1 MRMLRSPGRTVKI
14 RIVLFPYMV
23 WCGEPRNRHS
33 ARASWLAPLGP
44 CSGAARHVDVA

>member
-14 RIVLFPYMV
+14 QIAPFPYMM
-23 WCGEPRNRHS
+23 WCSKPRNRHS
-33 ARASWLAPLGP
+33 ARALWLAPLGP

>member
-14 RIVLFPYMV
+14 RIAPFPYMM
-23 WCGEPRNRHS
+23 GRGNPRNRHS
-33 ARASWLAPLGP
+33 ARALWLAPLGP